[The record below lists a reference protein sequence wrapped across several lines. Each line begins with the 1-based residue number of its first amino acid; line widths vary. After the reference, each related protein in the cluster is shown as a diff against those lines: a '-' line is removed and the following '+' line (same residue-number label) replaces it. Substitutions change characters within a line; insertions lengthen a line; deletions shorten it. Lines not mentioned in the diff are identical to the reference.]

1 MKHTLFNADWSFWK
15 DGDSF
20 ALVWD
25 VPEHAQEVTLPHDAM
40 LALEPHADSVN
51 GGNTGFRDGANY
63 VYRKMLY
70 VSQKGLE
77 QRLMLKFEGS
87 YMNTFVYVN
96 EQLAGKHHFG
106 YTGFTVDL
114 NDFLHEGDNEI
125 RVQIRNGAMSNSR
138 WYSGSGLYRDVYLL
152 SGDFLHIAERGSQIK
167 TVELTGSDAYIE
179 VTVPVE
185 NETAKAQHLTLETV
199 IKDEDGQIVLEDRRP
214 YFVKTGDRADFTQR
228 YVLSDVKVWS
238 AETPYLYTIENR
250 LWIDGKCVD
259 SEENRFGIRTLTVDS
274 KRGLRING
282 ETVKLRGACIHHDSG
297 LLGAATYL
305 DAHRRQVA
313 ILKEAGFNA
322 IRMSHHPAAPV
333 LLKACDELGLYVMDE
348 TFDMW
353 TRFKSDFDYSLVFEE
368 QWRDDVTA
376 MVLTDFNHPSVIL
389 YSIGNEIPEIGT
401 AHGSR
406 LAKEINDHIK
416 ALDNTRP
423 TLAGINGVFAAG
435 DSMGQIMGDVMAQK
449 AAEGIEIDGNVNDF
463 MTMLDANMDHIVAHP
478 AISKRLEYATASTDI
493 AGYNYMT
500 ARYERDAKV
509 YPNRVMVG
517 SETYPPA
524 IARNW
529 SLVEK
534 LPSVIG
540 DFTWTGWDYIGEAG
554 VGVPAY
560 AFGEGGFG
568 AQFPCQLAYAG
579 DIDITGFRRPQSYYR
594 EIVFGRRK
602 EPYIAVQNPH
612 HYGKT
617 LIKTPWV
624 LSDATHSWT
633 WDGLEGQPVVV
644 EVYAPGD
651 EVALYLDS
659 ALLERKV
666 VGEELGCMVRFETTY
681 QPGELRAVAYQ
692 DGEILSESTL
702 TTADTSAKLLNAE
715 LSYQG
720 EELCYIDVTL
730 TDANGQTI
738 GDEDMELTIAAEGA
752 EILGFGSG
760 DPKPLYHYQSSQTKT
775 FNGHALAIV
784 KKVTDQATITISGN
798 KLTREIAI

>member
-40 LALEPHADSVN
+40 LALEPHADSAN

-63 VYRKMLY
+63 VYRKMLH

-77 QRLMLKFEGS
+77 QRLLLKFEGS

-125 RVQIRNGAMSNSR
+125 RVQVRNGAMSNSR

-199 IKDEDGQIVLEDRRP
+199 IKDEDGQTVLEDRRP

-228 YVLSDVKVWS
+228 YILSDVKAWS
-238 AETPYLYTIENR
+238 AEMPYLYTIENR

-259 SEENRFGIRTLTVDS
+259 AEENRFGIRTITVDS

-463 MTMLDANMDHIVAHP
+463 MTMLDTNMDHIVVHP

-500 ARYERDAKV
+500 ARYERDAKA

-594 EIVFGRRK
+594 EIVFGLRK

-651 EVALYLDS
+651 EVALYLDNT
-659 ALLERKV
+659 LLGRKA

-681 QPGELRAVAYQ
+681 QPGELKAVAYQ
-692 DGEILSESTL
+692 DGQILSESTL
-702 TTADTSAKLLNAE
+702 ATADTSAKLLNVE

-738 GDEDMELTIAAEGA
+738 GDEDMELNIAAEGA

-775 FNGHALAIV
+775 FNGRALAIV

-798 KLTREIAI
+798 KLTGKIVI